1 MQIKD
6 LCTSCDCWT
15 ITTIEHDGHTATF
28 TCTHCKNEF
37 EMPWDTNTRFLI
49 RSIRHSL
56 KKRTKQY
63 TELKDLKFAGYFLKL
78 EPRADKKSGATGCK

>member
-6 LCTSCDCWT
+6 LCTHCDSWT
-15 ITTIEHDGHTATF
+15 ITTIEHDGVNATF

-37 EMPWDTNTRFLI
+37 VLPWDSNTRFLI

-56 KKRTKQY
+56 KKRTKKHP
-63 TELKDLKFAGYFLKL
+63 ELQQLKYAGDFVKL
-78 EPRADKKSGATGCK
+78 EPKPDKPDGSGGCK

>member
-1 MQIKD
+1 
-6 LCTSCDCWT
+6 
-15 ITTIEHDGHTATF
+15 
-28 TCTHCKNEF
+28 
-37 EMPWDTNTRFLI
+37 MPWDTNTRFLI

-63 TELKDLKFAGYFLKL
+63 PELKELKFAGDFVKL

>member
-1 MQIKD
+1 MHIKD

-15 ITTIEHDGHTATF
+15 ITNIEHDDKTATF

-37 EMPWDTNTRFLI
+37 ELPWDTNTRFLI

-63 TELKDLKFAGYFLKL
+63 PELKELKLAGDFVKL
-78 EPRADKKSGATGCK
+78 EPRENKKSGSAGCK